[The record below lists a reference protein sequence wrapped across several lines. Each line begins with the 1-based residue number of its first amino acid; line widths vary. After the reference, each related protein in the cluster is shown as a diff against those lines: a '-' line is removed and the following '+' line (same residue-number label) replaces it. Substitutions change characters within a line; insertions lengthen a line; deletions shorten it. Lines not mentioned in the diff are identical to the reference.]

1 MSFWFYLFVGSA
13 VVCSALSFWSIS
25 QQDKL
30 QRRCVDRLAT
40 CRLTGYEVARILL
53 NENGLDNIF
62 VEKAQTSKSAA
73 FSPQEG
79 KRGII
84 HLPPEIF
91 EGNSLRAI
99 ATSAHKCGHALQ
111 YYFGGSHLLISRR
124 AFALFWILMGSGFFL
139 LNFSFIFLSFMGSE
153 FFLIPLCVVILGGIP
168 GGFYI
173 VAKLKD
179 ESNATRYGIRMLEIE
194 RLIESQETCFVTQY
208 LQVSFFKA
216 VSDSWLFA
224 SLWSFAMAGVILC
237 HTRSAFY

>member
-25 QQDKL
+25 QQEKL
-30 QRRCVDRLAT
+30 RQRCVDRLAT

-53 NENGLDNIF
+53 NENGLDRII
-62 VEKAQTSKSAA
+62 VEKAQTSKSVA

-79 KRGII
+79 KRGVI

-91 EGNSLRAI
+91 DGNSLRAI
-99 ATSAHKCGHALQ
+99 ATSAHNCGYAFQ
-111 YYFGGSHLLISRR
+111 YYFGGYYVLIYRR

-153 FFLIPLCVVILGGIP
+153 FFLIPLGVVILGGIP

-173 VAKLKD
+173 VAKLKN
-179 ESNATRYGIRMLEIE
+179 ESYATRYGIRMLEIE
-194 RLIESQETCFVTQY
+194 KLIESQETSFVTQY
-208 LQVSFFKA
+208 LQGFFLKS

-224 SLWSFAMAGVILC
+224 SFWSFAMAGVILC
-237 HTRSAFY
+237 LTRSGFN